1 MAFDSS
7 PEAIKELRKITIKPE
22 GEMSYKI
29 WELAHPI
36 LKPSD
41 LSYATKHLV
50 SLWSLALLTQVGNF
64 LKSFDSTELKKIN
77 KDRIENAICS
87 NILGIFPI
95 KPKKKS
101 QVVYA
106 FERTVIPTGK
116 VWVDSQK
123 NTESSKMLKAF
134 INGVQKITKKSELK
148 KILHFPNADDGNQV
162 FIATALHSGV
172 HSNIVPEDLIWEF
185 INDEDKFDFLLLKS
199 EPLVLELFF
208 KALIEIQI
216 KYGEKWAY
224 LIPHL
229 FATGC
234 EAVHSIPDRRRILF
248 ALTLL
253 SSFSSDSTSAIERLL
268 KGKHRK
274 DFSEDAKYWKDLIK
288 TFKQHAPHWVQA
300 KLRATTAILNLI

>member
-1 MAFDSS
+1 
-7 PEAIKELRKITIKPE
+7 
-22 GEMSYKI
+22 
-29 WELAHPI
+29 
-36 LKPSD
+36 
-41 LSYATKHLV
+41 V
-50 SLWSLALLTQVGNF
+50 SLWSLALLSQAGNF
-64 LKSFDSTELKKIN
+64 LKSFDSTELKKVD

-134 INGVQKITKKSELK
+134 INGVQKIAKKSEIK
-148 KILHFPNADDGNQV
+148 KNLLHFPNADAGNQV

-172 HSNIVPEDLIWEF
+172 HSNVVPEDLIWEF
-185 INDEDKFDFLLLKS
+185 INDKDKFDFLLLKS
-199 EPLVLELFF
+199 EPFVLELFF

-224 LIPHL
+224 LTPHL

-253 SSFSSDSTSAIERLL
+253 SSISSDSTSAIERLL
-268 KGKHRK
+268 KGKQRK
-274 DFSEDAKYWKDLIK
+274 DFSEDAKYWKDNIK
-288 TFKQHAPHWVQA
+288 IFKQHGPRWIQA
-300 KLRATTAILNLI
+300 KLRATTAALNLI